1 MSRIAFFN
9 IPAYGHTN
17 PTLEVVRELVKRG
30 HEVHYY
36 SFREFRDRIENT
48 GAACICC
55 DEYMPPAPADIDK
68 KVGRDLA
75 SLISMTV
82 HVTLAMEERIL
93 KEFGEWKPDCIV
105 SDSICI
111 WGKLYAKRLG
121 IPYVCSTTTFAFN
134 RYTAKL
140 MKQKPGEIFRMMAG
154 MSEINAR
161 MEELRQHGYQAD
173 KFYELLQNDNDT
185 DTIVYTSPEFQPMA
199 DTFSSRYRFTGPSL
213 AVPVT
218 AAAERRRP
226 LVYVSLGTVLN
237 KKDSF
242 YRNCMEALKGENI
255 DVIMAVGSR
264 TDIPSLGDIPSNFT
278 ISPRVDQLQVLQEA
292 SVFIT
297 HCGMNSVS
305 ESLYFG
311 VPLVL
316 FPQQPEEGAVAR
328 RVRELGAGI
337 FLKSTRPAALKRT
350 VTYLLE
356 NKSCREN
363 AGKIGAGLK
372 RAGGALKAADTIE
385 EIIEKK

>member
-30 HEVHYY
+30 YEVHYY
-36 SFREFRDRIENT
+36 SFREFRDRIEDT
-48 GAACICC
+48 GAVCICC

-154 MSEINAR
+154 DVRNQCED
-161 MEELRQHGYQAD
+161 G
-173 KFYELLQNDNDT
+173 
-185 DTIVYTSPEFQPMA
+185 
-199 DTFSSRYRFTGPSL
+199 G
-213 AVPVT
+213 T
-218 AAAERRRP
+218 AAAW
-226 LVYVSLGTVLN
+226 LS
-237 KKDSF
+237 
-242 YRNCMEALKGENI
+242 
-255 DVIMAVGSR
+255 
-264 TDIPSLGDIPSNFT
+264 
-278 ISPRVDQLQVLQEA
+278 
-292 SVFIT
+292 
-297 HCGMNSVS
+297 
-305 ESLYFG
+305 
-311 VPLVL
+311 
-316 FPQQPEEGAVAR
+316 
-328 RVRELGAGI
+328 
-337 FLKSTRPAALKRT
+337 
-350 VTYLLE
+350 
-356 NKSCREN
+356 
-363 AGKIGAGLK
+363 
-372 RAGGALKAADTIE
+372 GG
-385 EIIEKK
+385 

>member
-1 MSRIAFFN
+1 
-9 IPAYGHTN
+9 
-17 PTLEVVRELVKRG
+17 
-30 HEVHYY
+30 
-36 SFREFRDRIENT
+36 
-48 GAACICC
+48 
-55 DEYMPPAPADIDK
+55 
-68 KVGRDLA
+68 
-75 SLISMTV
+75 MTV

-213 AVPVT
+213 AVPVS

-242 YRNCMEALKGENI
+242 YRNCMEGPEGGKHGCDYGGGKPYGYPLPGRRPVQFHHI
-255 DVIMAVGSR
+255 PQGGS
-264 TDIPSLGDIPSNFT
+264 
-278 ISPRVDQLQVLQEA
+278 A
-292 SVFIT
+292 SGSAGSQCFY
-297 HCGMNSVS
+297 N
-305 ESLYFG
+305 
-311 VPLVL
+311 PLRHE
-316 FPQQPEEGAVAR
+316 QCE
-328 RVRELGAGI
+328 
-337 FLKSTRPAALKRT
+337 
-350 VTYLLE
+350 
-356 NKSCREN
+356 
-363 AGKIGAGLK
+363 
-372 RAGGALKAADTIE
+372 
-385 EIIEKK
+385 

>member
-161 MEELRQHGYQAD
+161 NCGSMAIRRINFMNCCRMTMIRIPSYIPPR
-173 KFYELLQNDNDT
+173 NS
-185 DTIVYTSPEFQPMA
+185 SPWRIPF
-199 DTFSSRYRFTGPSL
+199 L
-213 AVPVT
+213 PVT
-218 AAAERRRP
+218 ALPGRP
-226 LVYVSLGTVLN
+226 LRFLSRQPP
-237 KKDSF
+237 K
-242 YRNCMEALKGENI
+242 E
-255 DVIMAVGSR
+255 DV
-264 TDIPSLGDIPSNFT
+264 PWFT
-278 ISPRVDQLQVLQEA
+278 
-292 SVFIT
+292 
-297 HCGMNSVS
+297 
-305 ESLYFG
+305 
-311 VPLVL
+311 
-316 FPQQPEEGAVAR
+316 
-328 RVRELGAGI
+328 
-337 FLKSTRPAALKRT
+337 FLWEP
-350 VTYLLE
+350 
-356 NKSCREN
+356 C
-363 AGKIGAGLK
+363 
-372 RAGGALKAADTIE
+372 
-385 EIIEKK
+385 

>member
-1 MSRIAFFN
+1 MSRITFFN

-82 HVTLAMEERIL
+82 HVTLAMEEGIL

-213 AVPVT
+213 AVPVS

-237 KKDSF
+237 KK
-242 YRNCMEALKGENI
+242 R
-255 DVIMAVGSR
+255 
-264 TDIPSLGDIPSNFT
+264 
-278 ISPRVDQLQVLQEA
+278 QLL
-292 SVFIT
+292 
-297 HCGMNSVS
+297 
-305 ESLYFG
+305 
-311 VPLVL
+311 P
-316 FPQQPEEGAVAR
+316 
-328 RVRELGAGI
+328 
-337 FLKSTRPAALKRT
+337 
-350 VTYLLE
+350 
-356 NKSCREN
+356 
-363 AGKIGAGLK
+363 
-372 RAGGALKAADTIE
+372 
-385 EIIEKK
+385 

>member
-36 SFREFRDRIENT
+36 SFREFRERIEDT
-48 GAACICC
+48 GASCICC
-55 DEYMPPAPADIDK
+55 DEYMPPVPADIDK
-68 KVGRDLA
+68 KVGKDLA

-82 HVTLAMEERIL
+82 HVTLAMEERII
-93 KEFGEWKPDCIV
+93 KEFEGWKPGCIV

-154 MSEINAR
+154 MAEINAR

-173 KFYELLQNDNDT
+173 KFYELIQNDNDT
-185 DTIVYTSPEFQPMA
+185 DTIVYTSPQFQPMA

-213 AVPVT
+213 AVPDSS
-218 AAAERRRP
+218 AAGRKRP
-226 LVYVSLGTVLN
+226 LIFVSLGTVLN
-237 KKDSF
+237 KKASF
-242 YRNCMEALKGENI
+242 YRNCMEALKDENV
-255 DVIMAVGSR
+255 DVVMAVGNR
-264 TDIPSLGDIPSNFT
+264 TDIPSLGDIPANIT
-278 ISPRVDQLQVLQEA
+278 IFPEVNQLQVLQKA

-328 RVRELGAGI
+328 RVQELGAGLL
-337 FLKSTRPAALKRT
+337 LKNMRPTAVKET
-350 VTYLLE
+350 VKQLLE

-363 AGKIGAGLK
+363 AEKIGAGLRK
-372 RAGGALKAADTIE
+372 AGGARKAADTIE
-385 EIIEKK
+385 EVIGKI